1 MAQIRWEPNVVGA
14 DEEDLRLCGEA
25 LLDDAKALAPDL
37 SGEMKA
43 SGFVRV
49 EGDSVRI
56 GFGTEYAVKQHY
68 RTDFEHPQGGGA
80 LFLKKA
86 VDEFG
91 PVVEQIL
98 AEQLRRRLGG

>member
-1 MAQIRWEPNVVGA
+1 MAQLRWEPNVVGA
-14 DEEDLRLCGEA
+14 DEEDLRLCGDA
-25 LLDDAKALAPDL
+25 LLDEAKALAPDL
-37 SGEMKA
+37 SGDMKR

-49 EGDSVRI
+49 EGNAVKV
-56 GFGTEYAVKQHY
+56 GFDAEYAVKQHY
-68 RTDFEHPQGGGA
+68 RTDFEHPRGGEA